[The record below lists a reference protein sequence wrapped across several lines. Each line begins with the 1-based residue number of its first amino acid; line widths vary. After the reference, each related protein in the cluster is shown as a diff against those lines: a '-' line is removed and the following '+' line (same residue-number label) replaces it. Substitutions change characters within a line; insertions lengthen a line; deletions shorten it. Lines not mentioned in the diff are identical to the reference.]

1 MKRTD
6 HAARNETHKSS
17 PPRVDLARGERHE
30 REKEGTVGE
39 DIARH
44 EVSLLFVIKIPRLK
58 GSRGRRERG
67 KRERER
73 EKKAESSRGDRAKR
87 SRAFGKTRDFN

>member
-17 PPRVDLARGERHE
+17 PPRVDLARGEREGRNGWRRYRSPRGVSPFRNKNPSVEGIE
-30 REKEGTVGE
+30 RAERKGE
-39 DIARH
+39 
-44 EVSLLFVIKIPRLK
+44 
-58 GSRGRRERG
+58 
-67 KRERER
+67 ERER